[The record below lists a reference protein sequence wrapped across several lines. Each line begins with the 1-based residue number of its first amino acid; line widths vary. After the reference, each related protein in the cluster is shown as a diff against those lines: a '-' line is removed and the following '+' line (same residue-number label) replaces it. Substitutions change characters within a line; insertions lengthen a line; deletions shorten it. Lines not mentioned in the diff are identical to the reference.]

1 MKKTVNFSG
10 SILFLLLVFTSHLPA
25 QEMEKPFVYIPATIS
40 KEAVAFLRTIPDP
53 RTIPPFPAPDDIE
66 GWEAL
71 QQMMEV
77 DGFARSKPFLDRLE
91 PTVREMKLKGVPV
104 LDVKPRNWKENGK
117 VLVYTHGGAYVL
129 FSARSTL
136 GISALIADATGLRV
150 IAVDYTLAPHARWPQ
165 IIDQVI
171 AVFEG
176 LKKEGYAMKDIA
188 ICGDSAGGGLAAGA
202 VLKMRD
208 QGKGMP
214 AGVVLWSPWSD
225 ITETGD
231 TYQTLKHAEPHYLYD
246 MHLRPAAQAY
256 AEPKDQKH
264 PYVSPVYGDY
274 SKGFPPTL
282 IQGGTKEILLSNFV
296 RHYQVLDAAG
306 QRVKLD
312 LYEGMN
318 HVFQASISTSPE
330 SKTALSKM
338 DGFLKQHL
346 VK

>member
-1 MKKTVNFSG
+1 MKKAVNFSW
-10 SILFLLLVFTSHLPA
+10 SVLFLLLVFTSPLPA
-25 QEMEKPFVYIPATIS
+25 QEMEKPFVHIPATIS
-40 KEAVAFLRTIPDP
+40 KEAAAFLRTIPDP
-53 RTIPPFPAPDDIE
+53 RTIPPFPASDDIE
-66 GWEAL
+66 GWKAL
-71 QQMMEV
+71 QQMMEE
-77 DGFARSKPFLDRLE
+77 DGIARSKPFLDRLE
-91 PTVREMKLKGVPV
+91 PTVREVKLEGVPV
-104 LDVKPRNWKENGK
+104 LDVKPRNWKENKK

-150 IAVDYTLAPHARWPQ
+150 IAVDYTLAPHAQWQQ

-202 VLKMRD
+202 ILKIRD
-208 QGKGMP
+208 QGNDMP
-214 AGVVLWSPWSD
+214 AAVVLWSPWSD

-231 TYQTLKHAEPHYLYD
+231 TYQTLKHTEPHYLYD
-246 MHLRPAAQAY
+246 RHLRPAAQAY
-256 AEPKDQKH
+256 AAPKDQKH

-296 RHYQVLDAAG
+296 RHYQALDLAG

-318 HVFQASISTSPE
+318 HVFQASISNSPE

-338 DGFLKQHL
+338 DRFLKQHL